1 MAWGTA
7 MSGAAV
13 LALVGCAQV
22 PPAKEESGVVPMQSG
37 APKAPAA
44 PALTAAKAIA
54 DCSAVPRSAKP
65 RNAAATAAA
74 SPVLPAFSVSSE
86 NQPLPEGWQRW
97 LINPSKTETNYALDR
112 VDDRT
117 VLRARADSSASGLF
131 VPLGNPGEGRVP
143 GKLRWSWKT
152 AGIVL
157 DADNARGAREDAPLR
172 IFAAFDGD
180 KSALPLKDQLMDEMA
195 RLISGR
201 EMPYST
207 LMYIWGRERPEGT
220 VIPNPHTDRVRM
232 IVVDS
237 GTGNANRWRCH
248 ERDLREDYRRAFGRE
263 PGKLLAIGLM
273 TDTDNTRSQ
282 VEAWYGDILLD

>member
-1 MAWGTA
+1 
-7 MSGAAV
+7 
-13 LALVGCAQV
+13 
-22 PPAKEESGVVPMQSG
+22 MQSG
-37 APKAPAA
+37 APKASAA
-44 PALTAAKAIA
+44 PAVMAAKAIA
-54 DCSAVPRSAKP
+54 DCTAVPRSAKT
-65 RNAAATAAA
+65 RNGATAATAATAAPAA
-74 SPVLPAFSVSSE
+74 SPVLPAFSVSNE
-86 NQPLPEGWQRW
+86 KQPLPEGWQRW
-97 LINPSKTETNYALDR
+97 LINPSKTETDYALDR

-152 AGIVL
+152 AGIVA
-157 DADNARGAREDAPLR
+157 DADNSRGASEDAPLR

>member
-1 MAWGTA
+1 MAWSA
-7 MSGAAV
+7 ALSGAAV
-13 LALVGCAQV
+13 LALAGCTAVQSTGGESAGRPTRSSAPSQAAALALSDAV
-22 PPAKEESGVVPMQSG
+22 ADCAAIRRPAK
-37 APKAPAA
+37 
-44 PALTAAKAIA
+44 
-54 DCSAVPRSAKP
+54 
-65 RNAAATAAA
+65 AATVGGPGAAT
-74 SPVLPAFSVSSE
+74 PVLPPFSVADQTQS
-86 NQPLPEGWQRW
+86 LPEGWQRW
-97 LINPSKTETNYALDR
+97 LVNPSKTPTDYMLDS
-112 VDDRT
+112 VDERR
-117 VLRARADSSASGLF
+117 VLRARANSSASGLF
-131 VPLGNPGEGRVP
+131 VPLGNPGEGRSP

-152 AGIVL
+152 ANIVAE
-157 DADNARGAREDAPLR
+157 ADNARGSSEDAPLR

-201 EMPYST
+201 EMPYAT
-207 LMYIWGRERPEGT
+207 LMYIWGRKRPEGT

-237 GTGNANRWRCH
+237 GTRHANRWRCH
-248 ERDLREDYRRAFGRE
+248 ERDLREDYRKAFGKE